1 MSEFLVAILPYHEI
15 DPVAFSLGPL
25 LIRWYSL
32 SYIAGLVL
40 GWLYARWLAGLPPQ
54 QMTKAQIDD
63 FLVWATLGVVL
74 GGRLGYVLFYN
85 FGTYLTDPLAVLKVW
100 EGGMSFHGGLIGVL
114 LATLFFTRK
123 HGLPFL
129 ALADILAC
137 VTPIGLFFGRLA
149 NFVNGE
155 LFGRPSDVPWAMV
168 FPAGGPEARHPS
180 QLYEAGLEGLVL
192 FVLLYIFVRSGGLG
206 TLGRLGGLFLLGY
219 GLSRF
224 IVEFFR
230 EPDAHI
236 GFLFGV
242 STMGQLL
249 SIPMILFGLYLMVRP
264 SRDSAEDRTQIGH
277 GGKRSG
283 KKSRRR
289 S

>member
-1 MSEFLVAILPYHEI
+1 MTEFLVAILPYHEI

-54 QMTKAQIDD
+54 RMTKAQIDD

-100 EGGMSFHGGLIGVL
+100 EGGMSFHGGLVGVL
-114 LATLFFTRK
+114 LATLLFTRK

-155 LFGRPSDVPWAMV
+155 LFGRPSDVAWAMV

-180 QLYEAGLEGLVL
+180 QLYEAGLEGLRRGAL
-192 FVLLYIFVRSGGLG
+192 RA
-206 TLGRLGGLFLLGY
+206 LGRLGGLFLLGY

-236 GFLFGV
+236 GFLFGIT
-242 STMGQLL
+242 TMGQLL
-249 SIPMILFGLYLMVRP
+249 SIPMILFGIYLMVRP
-264 SRDSAEDRTQIGH
+264 SQEKAEDRAQIGH
-277 GGKRSG
+277 AKKHPG
-283 KKSRRR
+283 KKSRRQC
-289 S
+289 